1 MGRKT
6 TEAIENAAE
15 KPTKAI
21 AAKVQKQI
29 LGTDPISIIMLLW
42 KDFLGDKSR
51 YELNLLKKDNKKIT
65 RDHLR
70 K

>member
-15 KPTKAI
+15 KLTKAI

-29 LGTDPISIIMLLW
+29 LGTDPISIIMLL
-42 KDFLGDKSR
+42 
-51 YELNLLKKDNKKIT
+51 
-65 RDHLR
+65 
-70 K
+70 